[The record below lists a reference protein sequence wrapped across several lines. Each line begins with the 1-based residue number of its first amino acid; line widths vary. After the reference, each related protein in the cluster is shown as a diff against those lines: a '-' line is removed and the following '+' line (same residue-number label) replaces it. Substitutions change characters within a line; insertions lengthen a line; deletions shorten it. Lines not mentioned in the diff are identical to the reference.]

1 MIEVFRGKYAWLSN
15 FAECEIIYKGVK
27 YLSVEHAY
35 MSAKSKDPKWKEYC
49 RTEPLAS
56 NVKKESGKIKQSKKI
71 KLIKDWDD
79 KREEI
84 MKELLSFKFSKSP
97 FKEKL
102 ISTGSEYIQEGNTW
116 NDLFWGVDLKTGLG
130 ENVLGLLIMQIRDQ
144 LNREN

>member
-1 MIEVFRGKYAWLSN
+1 M
-15 FAECEIIYKGVK
+15 
-27 YLSVEHAY
+27 
-35 MSAKSKDPKWKEYC
+35 KEYC
-49 RTEPLAS
+49 STEPLAS
-56 NVKKESGKIKQSKKI
+56 NVKKEAKKI

-130 ENVLGLLIMQIRDQ
+130 ENVLGLLIMQIFGKDTNFSGNMQ
-144 LNREN
+144 LLLWSVNR